1 METKIC
7 AFKVIIITFMKK
19 KKKKENKLLISCF
32 SEDILYIFEDPNQVL
47 PCESIPLKFGRCKK
61 VRKICCDRP
70 HTIEISLINYS
81 IILAPAN
88 CSQEEKWFNAL
99 SYAMVGVS

>member
-1 METKIC
+1 M
-7 AFKVIIITFMKK
+7 
-19 KKKKENKLLISCF
+19 CF
-32 SEDILYIFEDPNQVL
+32 SEDILYIFEDPDQKL

-61 VRKICCDRP
+61 VKKICCDRP
-70 HTIEISLINYS
+70 HSIEISLINYP

-99 SYAMVGVS
+99 SCSMVVVSK